1 MIEQAQKA
9 LYAAIG
15 APVVVG
21 RKLADLGSQMTDD
34 VTTRFEAWAK
44 EGEKVTEQLR
54 SRDVIEELSGLV
66 DIDQLQ
72 GRVEK
77 LRDQLEDVLESWRE
91 NFRPEIERAAPA
103 VKAPATKPAAKAPA
117 AKAPARKAPAKRAPA
132 RKPAAKK
139 TTAAKKP
146 AAKKTTAAKKPVA
159 KKTTAAK

>member
-15 APVVVG
+15 APLVVG
-21 RKLADLGSQMTDD
+21 RKLMDLSGQMTDD
-34 VTTRFEAWAK
+34 VTARFEVWAK

-54 SRDVIEELSGLV
+54 SRDVMEELSGLV

-91 NFRPEIERAAPA
+91 NFRPEVERSAPA
-103 VKAPATKPAAKAPA
+103 VKAPAAKPAAKAPA
-117 AKAPARKAPAKRAPA
+117 KKAPAKKPAARKPAAKKPAA

-139 TTAAKKP
+139 TPATKPATKNTAA
-146 AAKKTTAAKKPVA
+146 AK
-159 KKTTAAK
+159 